1 LENLKRMLVGCATAA
16 AGRMRPVRIGSGQ
29 GTSWIGINRRELD
42 ESGKVFLGENP
53 NGPMDPT
60 VGVIRIDELD
70 GRPLA
75 VLFSYGCHTITM
87 GPKCLQLSPDFA
99 GPAREV
105 IEHATGATALFLQA
119 AAGNI
124 NPITGIGP
132 TEDDSDNM
140 KRIGQALGAEALNTM
155 TAIRTH
161 NRRGERIIFASL
173 TKNSMYPYVP
183 VEDGATIALDAAGEV
198 AQLPLLPPPS
208 LADARAILAQRDKML
223 KDAQR
228 EGRPAHQLAF
238 FYRFRDWAEFLLH
251 KVESG
256 ATRLTVPVNIQAMRI
271 GDLAFATA
279 AGETLVE
286 LGLAVKAASPF
297 PTTHFLGY
305 SNGCIGY
312 IPPKECYP
320 EGGWSPWETYL
331 VPDMLCQS
339 YMLPMHL
346 APEAAGMVVD
356 GCVALLR
363 RLAVQTA
370 SAA

>member
-1 LENLKRMLVGCATAA
+1 
-16 AGRMRPVRIGSGQ
+16 
-29 GTSWIGINRRELD
+29 
-42 ESGKVFLGENP
+42 
-53 NGPMDPT
+53 
-60 VGVIRIDELD
+60 
-70 GRPLA
+70 
-75 VLFSYGCHTITM
+75 
-87 GPKCLQLSPDFA
+87 
-99 GPAREV
+99 
-105 IEHATGATALFLQA
+105 
-119 AAGNI
+119 
-124 NPITGIGP
+124 
-132 TEDDSDNM
+132 
-140 KRIGQALGAEALNTM
+140 
-155 TAIRTH
+155 
-161 NRRGERIIFASL
+161 
-173 TKNSMYPYVP
+173 
-183 VEDGATIALDAAGEV
+183 
-198 AQLPLLPPPS
+198 
-208 LADARAILAQRDKML
+208 
-223 KDAQR
+223 
-228 EGRPAHQLAF
+228 LAF
-238 FYRFRDWAEFLLH
+238 FYRFRDWAGFLLQ

-356 GCVALLR
+356 GCVTLLR